1 MSVRLVRELDD
12 GPIVGTKEE
21 GTEEL
26 FVKLEDELNES
37 TESVLFDGGNVVLVE
52 RCRVNTTKVEDGEE
66 QFEDDT
72 VVLDNV
78 GSLAMSKG
86 AVEQVEETEDRLKR
100 TRRVS
105 DRYYLAT
112 GRRRLTARAFPSREA

>member
-1 MSVRLVRELDD
+1 LSVRLVRELDD
-12 GPIVGTKEE
+12 SPIVCAKEE

-26 FVKLEDELNES
+26 FVQLEDELNKSAEG
-37 TESVLFDGGNVVLVE
+37 VLFDGGNVVLVE

-100 TRRVS
+100 NETS
-105 DRYYLAT
+105 
-112 GRRRLTARAFPSREA
+112 